1 MKEGKNKSAKL
12 ASKDAEKVARMPRWL
27 RWTWHVMRA
36 GSWLLLLTAVAWGAR
51 EAQRYLLDDPR
62 FVMVGEFA
70 ESADSADFVVQGI
83 THTSRDRV
91 VRVFADDFG
100 KNISLVP
107 IEERRRML
115 LAVDWVQ
122 DASVSRIWPNQLVVR
137 IKERKP
143 VAFLKLP
150 VNPSRP
156 ASVRP
161 AMIDA
166 DGVILNQPDRAR
178 FSFPILSGV
187 SDRQKESE
195 RRERVRR
202 MSRLF
207 AEIGSAASQI
217 TEVDVSSPDLVAY
230 LEKDGQE
237 LELLLGRTRFRE
249 RMNDFLSHYAEIH
262 KGSPRATSFDL
273 QIDGRITARN

>member
-1 MKEGKNKSAKL
+1 MKESRGKADRNAERVAK
-12 ASKDAEKVARMPRWL
+12 MPRRL
-27 RWTWHVMRA
+27 RWIWQVLRA
-36 GSWLLLLTAVAWGAR
+36 GSWLLLVTAVAWGAR
-51 EAQRYLLDDPR
+51 EAQRRLLDDPR

-70 ESADSADFVVQGI
+70 ESADTADFVVQGI

-115 LAVDWVQ
+115 LAVDWIR
-122 DASVSRIWPNQLVVR
+122 DASVSRVWPNRIVVR
-137 IKERKP
+137 VTERKP
-143 VAFLKLP
+143 VAFLKLAFDP
-150 VNPSRP
+150 KRP
-156 ASVRP
+156 TSVRP
-161 AMIDA
+161 AMIDE
-166 DGVILNQPDRAR
+166 DGVILNQPERAH

-187 SDRQKESE
+187 NERQSESVRRDRT
-195 RRERVRR
+195 RR

-207 AEIGSAASQI
+207 QEIGSLAEKI

-230 LEKDGQE
+230 LEIDGQE
-237 LELLLGRTRFRE
+237 VELQLGRAGFRRRINE
-249 RMNDFLSHYAEIH
+249 FLSHYAEIRR
-262 KGSPRATSFDL
+262 GSPRASSFDL